1 MGSWFSKKKNDDKSN
16 NKDFQPGNNEKGKC
30 SLIKEAPTFSNQQI
44 NSFFKNFVINFLI
57 NILEISTQ
65 NNQKQWWDE
74 KKISREKI
82 IQSLIDSDINYNQ
95 FFNDTGKSFKKIYA
109 KSECNSKFTAGDIR
123 KINQFVSEQK
133 IKEALKIIKEKYP
146 QKYQELATDFLLNFM
161 SFVNINRFRLINA
174 GLKEEYFEDIYQ
186 DYDKAI
192 AVKKNRLTKFVPK
205 LPPNLR
211 EKGRIKTLNEIN
223 FLKKQKDN
231 RDNTLNLAIKQL
243 LSKEY
248 QIIEPSAKNNS
259 TAKPNITVPIPNKN
273 SNSGSKTRMNNNS

>member
-1 MGSWFSKKKNDDKSN
+1 MGSWFSKKKNNNKSN
-16 NKDFQPGNNEKGKC
+16 NNDFQPGNNEKGKC
-30 SLIKEAPTFSNQQI
+30 SLIKEAQNLSNQQI

-74 KKISREKI
+74 KKVAREKI
-82 IQSLIDSDINYNQ
+82 IQSLIDSDIQYNQ
-95 FFNDTGKSFKKIYA
+95 FFNETGKTFKKIYA

-123 KINQFVSEQK
+123 KINQFVNEQK
-133 IKEALKIIKEKYP
+133 IKETLKIIKEKYP

-161 SFVNINRFRLINA
+161 AFVNINRFRLINA

-192 AVKKNRLTKFVPK
+192 GVKKNRLTKIVPK

-248 QIIEPSAKNNS
+248 QNIEPSAKNNS
-259 TAKPNITVPIPNKN
+259 TAKPNIAVPIPNKN
-273 SNSGSKTRMNNNS
+273 SNSGSNTRKNTIS